1 MKLRDLLDKEKFEE
15 AKIALKRRGFDG
27 DLSEV
32 AKLEK
37 KRLEMIPRIDELRA
51 MATKLA
57 KAKDIEGGKTVKNE
71 LKKLEPEYKELIKI
85 LNKLTASIPNI
96 PSPEVPD
103 GGEGDEDVLDTVG
116 DIPKI
121 DNPKDHIELGKKLD
135 IIDIERSAKVSGSR
149 FFYLKNQAVE
159 LEFALIRYVHD
170 LLKDKEFKLL
180 VGPQLLGERAM
191 LAGGYIGKAIEEIY
205 KIENEGDTLYLNGTS
220 EPTILAYHMD
230 EIIEVPK
237 RYAAFSTCFRR
248 EAGSYGKDTKGII
261 RTHQFD
267 KVEMFAFTAPED
279 SEDMFETMNIIV
291 EDILHGLEVPYRKVL
306 LTAKDLTAPA
316 AKTIDFECW
325 LPSQKKYRET
335 HSVSTTT
342 DWQANIANIRYKTN
356 SGNENVHTLNGTAVA
371 IGRMI
376 AVLLENHQQKDGS
389 IRIPKVLHKYLDFK
403 EISPR

>member
-1 MKLRDLLDKEKFEE
+1 MKLRDLLNKEKFEE

-27 DLSEV
+27 DLSQV
-32 AKLEK
+32 VKLEK
-37 KRLEMIPRIDELRA
+37 KRLEMIPKIDELRA
-51 MATKLA
+51 TVTKLA
-57 KAKDIEGGKTVKNE
+57 KAKDVDGGKIVKNK
-71 LKKLEPEYKELIKI
+71 LKVIEPEYKELIKN

-103 GGEGDEDVLDTVG
+103 GGEGDEDILDTVG

-121 DNPKDHIELGKKLD
+121 DNPKDHVELGKKLD

-149 FFYLKNQAVE
+149 FYYLKNQAVE
-159 LEFALIRYVHD
+159 LEFALIRYVQD
-170 LLKDKEFKLL
+170 LLKDKGFKLL
-180 VGPQLLGERAM
+180 IGPQLLGERAM

-220 EPTILAYHMD
+220 EPAILAYHMD

-291 EDILHGLEVPYRKVL
+291 EDILHSLELPYRKIL
-306 LTAKDLTAPA
+306 LAAKDMTVAA
-316 AKTIDFECW
+316 AKTVDFECW

-335 HSVSTTT
+335 HSISTTT

-356 SGNENVHTLNGTAVA
+356 SGNEIVHTLNGTAVA

-389 IRIPKVLHKYLDFK
+389 IKIPKVLHKYLDFK
-403 EISPR
+403 EIK

>member
-1 MKLRDLLDKEKFEE
+1 MKLRDLLDKEKFKE
-15 AKIALKRRGFDG
+15 AEIALKRRGFDG
-27 DLSEV
+27 NLSQVVE
-32 AKLEK
+32 LEK
-37 KRLEMIPRIDELRA
+37 KRLEMIPKIDELRA
-51 MATKLA
+51 MVTKLA
-57 KAKDIEGGKTVKNE
+57 KAKDVDGGKIVKND
-71 LKKLEPEYKELIKI
+71 LKALEPEYKELIKN

-103 GGEGDEDVLDTVG
+103 GGEGDEDILDIVG

-121 DNPKDHIELGKKLD
+121 DNPKDHVELGKKLD

-149 FFYLKNQAVE
+149 FYYLKNQAVE
-159 LEFALIRYVHD
+159 LEFALIRYVQD
-170 LLKDKEFKLL
+170 LLKDKGFKLL
-180 VGPQLLGERAM
+180 IGPQLLGERAM

-205 KIENEGDTLYLNGTS
+205 KIENKGDTLYLNGTS
-220 EPTILAYHMD
+220 EPAILAYHMD

-291 EDILHGLEVPYRKVL
+291 EDILHSLELPYRKIL
-306 LTAKDLTAPA
+306 LAAKDMTVAA
-316 AKTIDFECW
+316 AKTVDFECW

-356 SGNENVHTLNGTAVA
+356 SGNETVHTLNGTAVA

-376 AVLLENHQQKDGS
+376 AVILENHQQKDGS
-389 IRIPKVLHKYLDFK
+389 IKIPKVLHKYLSFK
-403 EISPR
+403 EIK